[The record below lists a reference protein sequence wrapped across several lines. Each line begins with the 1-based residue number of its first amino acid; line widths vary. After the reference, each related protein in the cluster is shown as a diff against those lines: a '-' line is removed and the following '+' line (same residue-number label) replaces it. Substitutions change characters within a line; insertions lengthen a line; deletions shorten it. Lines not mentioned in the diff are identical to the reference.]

1 MHENDSISL
10 IDHEK
15 DATQANACK
24 KCLIYDHII
33 EDKAVFMANIIGIT
47 EVAVQYDWNG
57 AINIEDICSIMDNES
72 LGLPLERLIE
82 LNE

>member
-1 MHENDSISL
+1 MFQMPSL
-10 IDHEK
+10 FIDIFHLCTPF
-15 DATQANACK
+15 DGSSP
-24 KCLIYDHII
+24 

-72 LGLPLERLIE
+72 LGSPLERLIE
-82 LNE
+82 LNEW